1 MIALTRDP
9 EATLSTESRP
19 AVFLASSSETLD
31 IAEALQVN
39 LVKYAEITIWS
50 QGVFGPSSYVLD
62 AVDAQVRD
70 STFAILIVDADDVM
84 ISRGETSNV
93 ARDNLLIEYGL
104 AVAHLGR
111 ERTFLVHDEDK
122 PPKLP
127 SDMLGINTL
136 KYRRRSDDNL
146 EAMTAP
152 IATQLRRA
160 MQKAKLVAETQKESP
175 EFLAQALRYLVDA
188 GSGILSGR
196 AGVELVYRPDH
207 SREVWRRD
215 LLQMIF
221 DLFGSR
227 ATDVAVGIFIEKS
240 QGSGGRKLSYYEGRN
255 LSEPPYPYA
264 WNEGLAGRVW
274 ASGVPA
280 AHSAERPHAWWVVRT
295 DCLNA
300 TYLCAPLIAGEQA
313 YGILSV
319 GSNHGF
325 RIHDSDLR
333 ILEMFAQALAPTIDR
348 S

>member
-1 MIALTRDP
+1 VT
-9 EATLSTESRP
+9 SESRP

-39 LVKYAEITIWS
+39 LVKYAEVTIWS
-50 QGVFGPSSYVLD
+50 QGVFGPSSYILD
-62 AVDAQVRD
+62 AVDRQIGD
-70 STFAILIVDADDVM
+70 SNFAILVVDAEDVM
-84 ISRGETSNV
+84 ISRGETSKV
-93 ARDNLLIEYGL
+93 TRDNLLVEYGL

-111 ERTFLVHDEDK
+111 ERTFLVHDADK

-136 KYRRRSDDNL
+136 RYRRRSDGNL

-152 IATQLRRA
+152 IATQLRSA
-160 MQKAKLVAETQKESP
+160 MGKAKVISSTQKESP
-175 EFLAQALRYLVDA
+175 EFLALAIRYLADA
-188 GSGILSGR
+188 GSGIPSGR
-196 AGVELVYRPDH
+196 AGVDLKYRSDH
-207 SREVWRRD
+207 GRQVWRRD
-215 LLQMIF
+215 LLQMIV

-227 ATDVAVGIFIEKS
+227 ASDVAVGIFTEKG
-240 QGSGGRKLSYYEGRN
+240 QGNGGRTLSYFDGHN
-255 LSEPPYPYA
+255 LSEPFYPYA

-280 AHSAERPHAWWVVRT
+280 AHSAEQPHAWWVVRT

-300 TYLCAPLIAGEQA
+300 TYLCAPLGAGDRV

-319 GSNHGF
+319 GSNQGF
-325 RIHDSDLR
+325 SIHDSDLR
-333 ILEMFAQALAPTIDR
+333 ILEMFAQALSATVVQ